1 MNSILYIVL
10 WFLALLFLLFFG
22 SKYCNWLFEFID
34 DIIYIIEEKR
44 KEKRK

>member
-10 WFLALLFLLFFG
+10 WFLALLLLLFFG
-22 SKYCNWLFEFID
+22 LKYFKWLFEFID

-44 KEKRK
+44 KEKRL